1 MAAGINI
8 LVNDGGAP
16 ARIMK
21 LGNAGAN
28 INAGTFVGLHTDG
41 TVSASTLDATPV
53 NSRALGVLLVDA
65 VSGEPAS
72 VITGS
77 GITCYVASTGS
88 IAVGATLSHDGDG
101 LAVDNAVTDEVLAI
115 ALEIGESTYAGF
127 TKVLLL

>member
-21 LGNAGAN
+21 LGNAAAD

-41 TVSASTLDATPV
+41 TISATTLDATPV

-65 VSGEPAS
+65 VSGDPAS

-77 GITCYVASTGS
+77 GLMCYVASTGS
-88 IAVGATLSHDGDG
+88 IAVGDTLSHDGDG
-101 LAVDNAVTDEVLAI
+101 VALTNAVSDEVLAV
-115 ALEIGESTYAGF
+115 ALEVGGSTHAGF
-127 TKVLLL
+127 TKVLLS